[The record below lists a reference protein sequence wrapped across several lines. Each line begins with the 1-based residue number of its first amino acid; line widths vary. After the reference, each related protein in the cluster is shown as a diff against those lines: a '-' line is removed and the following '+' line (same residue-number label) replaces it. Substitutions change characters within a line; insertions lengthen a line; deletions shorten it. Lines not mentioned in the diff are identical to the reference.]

1 MELSNL
7 HRISVVNSNCL
18 SIEEMSGLEVAM
30 LQRKL
35 QENLVGKPTFWGKLF
50 GSTQDYLIVQHVD
63 PYAEFPDKNFYFW

>member
-7 HRISVVNSNCL
+7 HKIAIVNSSSLN
-18 SIEEMSGLEVAM
+18 IEEISGIEVAM

-35 QENLVGKPTFWGKLF
+35 QENLVGKPTFSGKIY

-63 PYAEFPDKNFYFW
+63 PYAEFPDKKFYYW